1 MMFNDNKM
9 ISLKNLKIIINKID
23 SNKLN
28 NKINITL
35 LRININHI

>member
-1 MMFNDNKM
+1 MMFNNNKM